1 MGGKGSGGYRK
12 GGPPKHNPVVDGN
25 NPMNVDAEA
34 NHWSIELG
42 KRLMHMEPPDYS
54 DPDAIIE
61 RFEEYLAICDE
72 LHMRPLMQGTAMA
85 FGMNREMFSGIVHGR
100 YTKWKNITPESIHAM
115 QKCHDFLQLNWE
127 NQLSTEK
134 GNPVNRI
141 LPRQEP
147 LRLPRPVRARR
158 GARGRTSA
166 AARFQGRR
174 QEVRR
179 ARRQGLRRRRA
190 DLRASRREAMRA
202 VLRPRL
208 RLSRVPLRL

>member
-25 NPMNVDAEA
+25 NPRNVDAEA

-85 FGMNREMFSGIVHGR
+85 LGMNREMFSGIVHGR

-134 GNPVNRI
+134 GNPVKWIFLGKNHFGYRDQSERVVAHVDARPQ
-141 LPRQEP
+141 LPDSKDVGRKYAALVGRDGDEGEQTYE
-147 LRLPRPVRARR
+147 LPEETR
-158 GARGRTSA
+158 
-166 AARFQGRR
+166 
-174 QEVRR
+174 
-179 ARRQGLRRRRA
+179 
-190 DLRASRREAMRA
+190 
-202 VLRPRL
+202 
-208 RLSRVPLRL
+208 